1 MTQVF
6 CLSGLGRLQ
15 GGQKGKGIWLPPGI
29 YTQGQLSSLRA
40 PKQAGARRRGAA
52 VENRRTWAP
61 RRCGNRSRGCVR
73 EPPPARTP
81 QPRRLVTHGRDP
93 RLQTRVTGTRVPKKK
108 TVQNAGHTTEERAKG
123 PRGQGNGHTAR
134 PLQPGE
140 GRGWRGEAAAGGPQA
155 GEAHAAGRDRC
166 AEGRSGAPLGPTDSV
181 SPAAAALATMRQVGL
196 PSRSDMARGAAE
208 PGGGG
213 GGRLLMRPPGAC
225 AVRGEPGRT
234 GGRARR
240 PLGEARGAA

>member
-61 RRCGNRSRGCVR
+61 RRCGNRSRGCVC

-108 TVQNAGHTTEERAKG
+108 KCKT
-123 PRGQGNGHTAR
+123 RGTPQRSGQRDPA
-134 PLQPGE
+134 
-140 GRGWRGEAAAGGPQA
+140 GRGTATQRGRCNPGKGG
-155 GEAHAAGRDRC
+155 D
-166 AEGRSGAPLGPTDSV
+166 
-181 SPAAAALATMRQVGL
+181 
-196 PSRSDMARGAAE
+196 
-208 PGGGG
+208 G
-213 GGRLLMRPPGAC
+213 GGRRPPGA
-225 AVRGEPGRT
+225 
-234 GGRARR
+234 RR
-240 PLGEARGAA
+240 PEKPTRPGETGALKGEAGPRWGPPTASHPRQRRWRR

>member
-108 TVQNAGHTTEERAKG
+108 KKSAKRGAHHRGAGKGTPRAGERPHSAAVA
-123 PRGQGNGHTAR
+123 PRGR
-134 PLQPGE
+134 E
-140 GRGWRGEAAAGGPQA
+140 G
-155 GEAHAAGRDRC
+155 
-166 AEGRSGAPLGPTDSV
+166 
-181 SPAAAALATMRQVGL
+181 
-196 PSRSDMARGAAE
+196 MA
-208 PGGGG
+208 GG
-213 GGRLLMRPPGAC
+213 GGR
-225 AVRGEPGRT
+225 RGPAGRRSPR
-234 GGRARR
+234 GRARPVR
-240 PLGEARGAA
+240 